1 MGSGGSKANTAS
13 TSQSAGTVTST
24 PATLGSG
31 ETFVTGNKYA
41 VVIGCNYTG
50 TNFALRGCINDA
62 GFIKDALQPLGF
74 SVTTMIDTSTGSLY
88 PTKNN
93 IINNLTNSINNLNDN
108 DILIIY
114 YSGHGSQV
122 RDANG
127 DEVSG
132 MDSVIVPIDV
142 TSNGYIVDDQLRN
155 IFKSVKST
163 TRVLAFFDSCNSG
176 SVCDLRYC
184 YFDTSYRDYP
194 STQDSPLIHRAN
206 MITNSNYEDLQG
218 QVISISGCRDTE
230 LSYESVSFNNK
241 PGGALTY
248 CVVKSLKENR
258 NITFSEFLQ
267 NIRSM
272 LSQRGFA
279 QTPSLMS
286 GKLLDVNTKLSS
298 YLGA

>member
-1 MGSGGSKANTAS
+1 MGSGGSRAPQAS
-13 TSQSAGTVTST
+13 QAVNSADLQSSTINPGT
-24 PATLGSG
+24 GQ
-31 ETFVTGNKYA
+31 TFGIGNKYA
-41 VVIGCNYTG
+41 VLIGCNYTG
-50 TNFALRGCINDA
+50 TNFALNGCINDV
-62 GFIKDALQPLGF
+62 GFIKDVLQPLGF
-74 SVTTMIDTSTGSLY
+74 SITTMIDTSTGSNY

-93 IINNLTNSINNLNDN
+93 IITNLTNSINNLNDN
-108 DILIIY
+108 DILVIY

-122 RDANG
+122 QDFNN

-132 MDSVIVPIDV
+132 LDSVIVPIDV
-142 TSNGYIVDDQLRN
+142 RSNGYIIDDQLRN

-184 YFDTSYRDYP
+184 YFDTSYREYP
-194 STQDSPLIHRAN
+194 SAQNSSLISRAN
-206 MITNSNYEDLQG
+206 LITNTKYDDLQG
-218 QVISISGCRDTE
+218 QVVSISGCRDTE
-230 LSYESVSFNNK
+230 LSYETISYQNK

-248 CVVKSLKENR
+248 CVVKYLKENP
-258 NITFSEFLQ
+258 NITFTDFLQ
-267 NIRSM
+267 NIRSL

-298 YLGA
+298 FLGL